1 MPSGSHGGGHGG
13 SHGGS
18 SGGGGSHWGGGSSRG
33 GSFRRRPMYVY
44 WGHTRYVVG
53 SRASAF
59 ISLLLV
65 LLVFAFF
72 GIFTTS
78 MLRTGATSQ
87 IRLIEQDYIYY
98 HNMIDNAKVN
108 PDDLIVDGVVK
119 SKFYNTTVKK
129 WYVTYKFL
137 DDNGV
142 WVDGYTFALYSNEE
156 AMEFKTND
164 TIKLAVDGVPIT
176 QETDSIPLD
185 YEYMPLEKDGYY
197 VVYKNQHRGAKIA
210 QGVCIGIAAGI
221 IVLSVVIA
229 YTNKKKVEDSS
240 NSNAKPQQ
248 TASNPKFEKEAN
260 NERVERDFTE
270 NVTYCQ
276 YCGATMKKGK
286 LKCPECGAKQDR

>member
-33 GSFRRRPMYVY
+33 GSFRHRPMYVY

-78 MLRTGATSQ
+78 MLRTGATSE

-98 HNMIDNAKVN
+98 HNMIDNAKAN

-210 QGVCIGIAAGI
+210 QGVCIGIAVGF
-221 IVLSVVIA
+221 IVLIYVIA

-260 NERVERDFTE
+260 NEKVERDFTE
-270 NVTYCQ
+270 T
-276 YCGATMKKGK
+276 
-286 LKCPECGAKQDR
+286 L